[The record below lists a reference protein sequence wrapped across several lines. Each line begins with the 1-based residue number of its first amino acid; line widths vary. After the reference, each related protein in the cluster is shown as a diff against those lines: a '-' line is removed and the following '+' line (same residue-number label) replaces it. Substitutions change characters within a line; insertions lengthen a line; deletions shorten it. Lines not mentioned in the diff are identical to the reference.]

1 MLWDPMGRPMGRPDD
16 VTDPPPSPTAHSTR
30 CSLRYQKVVNI
41 RSDAVVRSHDSL
53 LTSNIN
59 FVVVHDG
66 ARLAFFAKEAIE
78 LRRDMVR
85 FTTTAVG

>member
-1 MLWDPMGRPMGRPDD
+1 MGRPMGRPDN
-16 VTDPPPSPTAHSTR
+16 VTDPPTSPTAHSTL
-30 CSLRYQKVVNI
+30 CSLRNRKVINI

-59 FVVVHDG
+59 FVVHDG